1 MPVAA
6 LPDFEHVVAIAGGM
20 LDALEL
26 AECHGAACGLLCRH
40 PHSTPDAFI
49 NLLVNLELINNPE
62 AVLLQQL
69 THLHSATVSQMED
82 QQLRLKLWL
91 PDDDEPLE
99 DRSLALAHWCTG
111 FLAGLGSGHDSSL
124 DTLSED
130 LEGAL
135 KDLEQI
141 ARAEV
146 MAEGDEEVE
155 EVALVEIIEY
165 IRVVTFMF
173 KAELRPA
180 ADIDRLH

>member
-1 MPVAA
+1 M
-6 LPDFEHVVAIAGGM
+6 
-20 LDALEL
+20 
-26 AECHGAACGLLCRH
+26 
-40 PHSTPDAFI
+40 PDAFI
-49 NLLVNLELINNPE
+49 NLLANLELIKNPE
-62 AVLLQQL
+62 PVLFEQL
-69 THLHSATVSQMED
+69 EKLHAATFSQMED
-82 QQLRLKLWL
+82 EQLRLKLWL

-141 ARAEV
+141 ARAELI
-146 MAEGDEEVE
+146 AEGDAEEE
-155 EVALVEIIEY
+155 EVALAEIIEY

-180 ADIDRLH
+180 ADRDRLH

>member
-6 LPDFEHVVAIAGGM
+6 LPDFEHVVAIAGGT

-26 AECHGAACGLLCRH
+26 AECHGVACGLLCRH
-40 PHSTPDAFI
+40 PDSMADAFI
-49 NLLVNLELINNPE
+49 SLLDRLELLNSPE
-62 AVLLQQL
+62 PALGEQL
-69 THLHSATVSQMED
+69 ARLHTATVSQMED
-82 QQLRLKLWL
+82 DQLRLELWL

-99 DRSLALAHWCTG
+99 DRSLALSHWCTG
-111 FLAGLGSGHDSSL
+111 FLAGLGSGHDHSL
-124 DTLSED
+124 DTLSAD

-146 MAEGDEEVE
+146 MAEGDAEEE

-165 IRVVTFMF
+165 IRVVVFMF
-173 KAELRPA
+173 KSELRPA
-180 ADIDRLH
+180 ADKDRLH

>member
-6 LPDFEHVVAIAGGM
+6 LPDFEHVVAIAGGT

-40 PHSTPDAFI
+40 PDSVPDTFL
-49 NLLVNLELINNPE
+49 NLLTTLELINDPE
-62 AVLLQQL
+62 PVLTEQL
-69 THLHSATVSQMED
+69 AKLHAATVSQMED
-82 QQLRLKLWL
+82 EQLRLKLWL

-135 KDLEQI
+135 KDLEQL

-146 MAEGDEEVE
+146 MADGDEEEE

-180 ADIDRLH
+180 ADKDRLH